1 MNTDAKEKSLLK
13 VFYRRQRQKISDAIT
28 QKKRSNHIMG
38 NDSIAHQNSSDA
50 SQKSIS
56 LNHETEEVVYQK
68 SKPPAAIAE
77 KPVFCDYER

>member
-1 MNTDAKEKSLLK
+1 
-13 VFYRRQRQKISDAIT
+13 
-28 QKKRSNHIMG
+28 MG